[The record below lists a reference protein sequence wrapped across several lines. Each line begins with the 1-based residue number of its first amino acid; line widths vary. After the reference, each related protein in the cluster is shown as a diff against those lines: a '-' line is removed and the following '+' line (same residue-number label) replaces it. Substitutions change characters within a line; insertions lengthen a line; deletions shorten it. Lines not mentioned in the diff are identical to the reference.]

1 MKRFTLM
8 MIALLT
14 VLVVNAAAPVKNVN
28 LKGMKPIALQNQVPV
43 AMGQVKQA
51 PASLVSKMA
60 ARAKAKASKRKAI
73 ASANDLE
80 GAYQWDYAQASSTDA
95 TEGTAG
101 SAYVTITAGEEE
113 NTVVINGMFPNP
125 LTATVDLETQAL
137 VFAGGQEGGT
147 SSNYGDYV
155 IYGMFYYEGDD
166 EYEAG
171 WYFNDFYADI
181 QEDGSI
187 VFDGINWIT
196 RVLTTGSYAG
206 YSLTP
211 YWMPSSVM
219 TPTEPLVPV
228 VVPDGVEKVEYN
240 MSYYADEGAEELS
253 YKAVNVVVDG
263 NDVYFQ
269 GLSEYLPESWI
280 KGVKEG
286 NTVTFAADQYLGEY
300 ESYGS
305 SFMPYGDDAV
315 FTYNPDED
323 TYTLEGEF
331 FGVLA
336 DAYWDGRYF
345 NPVLTRVVEKAATPA
360 QPTISGIEETSYG
373 DVVLFNVPAVDEDG
387 ENLATSK
394 LSFQFF
400 YNDGSV
406 EAPVVFTTADFTRLE
421 EDMTEIPFGFTE
433 NYDFYGDQIYLNMDH
448 SSWKLLGIQSIYRG
462 AGEEHKSEIFW
473 YDMRVNAL
481 FDFNSM
487 EVPTSGSG
495 VTDGDIT
502 EPFELQIDGI
512 SMTVSPS
519 TTGTANRFWSTA
531 LGPQLRV
538 YGGTLT
544 FKGINRTINN
554 IVFEAGKWN
563 AGNSANVGELDGQEW
578 TGEANE
584 VVITI
589 AANTQINNISVYY
602 AEDDL
607 EEITAPDG
615 LVTSPFLFSAMAKE
629 YSKDGSKDFEAFETQ
644 LNIGIDGTDVY
655 VQGFS
660 VDSPEAWAKG
670 TLDPVTYTVT
680 IPVNQYM
687 GSMTAWI
694 YTYDYF
700 ATGVKVQQFGERVD
714 TLLTDIVM
722 NLDPVTKTITT
733 DQTIA
738 LNGLSGSLEYYLLFN
753 NVVISPIVE
762 VAATPVTPTVD
773 QFKAANVTFP
783 LVDFVIPTTGT
794 NGETLIKDNMGYQVW
809 VEIAGTPTVLTFTPA
824 LYTKLSEDM
833 TTIPYTY
840 DDNYDIYPLG
850 DGVFRVYLNQ
860 DITEMVLWSKIG
872 AKSIYT
878 AAGETNESEIG
889 WYDLTEYWAATGVK
903 GITTDAATS
912 SVAYYD
918 LQGRRVDSNAKGLI
932 LMQIRK
938 ADGTVKT
945 VKVVR

>member
-1 MKRFTLM
+1 M

-28 LKGMKPIALQNQVPV
+28 LKGMKPIAQQNQMPV

-51 PASLVSKMA
+51 PASLASKMA
-60 ARAKAKASKRKAI
+60 ASAKAKAPKRKAI
-73 ASANDLE
+73 ASANDLA
-80 GAYQWDYAQASSTDA
+80 GAYDWNYYTSSSNAVDPTSV
-95 TEGTAG
+95 TGSAG
-101 SAYVTITAGEEE
+101 SSYVTIEAGAEE
-113 NTVVINGMFPNP
+113 NTVVVNGMFPNP
-125 LTATVDLETQAL
+125 LTATVDLENQTL
-137 VFAGGQEGGT
+137 TFAGGQEGGT
-147 SSNYGDYV
+147 SSYGDYV

-166 EYEAG
+166 QNEAG
-171 WYFNDFYADI
+171 WYYNDFYAFI

-196 RVLTTGSYAG
+196 RVLVGGEYAG

-219 TPTEPLVPV
+219 TPREPLTLV
-228 VVPDGVEKVEYN
+228 VVPDGVEKYDYN
-240 MSYYADEGAEELS
+240 MSYTAKSGEASEKGVLVA
-253 YKAVNVVVDG
+253 VDG
-263 NDVYFQ
+263 NDVYFR
-269 GLSEYLPESWI
+269 GLPEYFPESWI

-286 NTVTFAADQYLGEY
+286 NTITFAAGQYVGED
-300 ESYGS
+300 SYGT
-305 SFMPYGDDAV
+305 SFFPYENDAV
-315 FTYNPDED
+315 FTYNPDDES
-323 TYTLEGEF
+323 YALEGTV
-331 FGVLA
+331 FGLQA
-336 DAYWDGRYF
+336 EQYYDGYYT
-345 NPVLTRVVEKAATPA
+345 NPVLTKVLEKAAKPA
-360 QPTISGIEETSYG
+360 QATITDFYKSDEYDIVY
-373 DVVLFNVPAVDEDG
+373 FNVPVVDEDG

-394 LSFQFF
+394 LSYQFF
-400 YNDGSV
+400 YREGDV
-406 EAPVVFTTADFTRLE
+406 EAPVTFTKADYPYLAADITVL
-421 EDMTEIPFGFTE
+421 PYGFTE
-433 NYDFYGDQIYLNMDH
+433 GSYIFSNVLALSMDH
-448 SSWKLLGIQSIYRG
+448 STWTHIGIQSIYNG
-462 AGEEHKSEIFW
+462 GGVENKSEIFW
-473 YDMRVNAL
+473 YDIRTSAL
-481 FDFNSM
+481 FDFNNM
-487 EVPTSGSG
+487 EVPTSATG

-519 TTGTANRFWSTA
+519 TTGTPNRFWSTA
-531 LGPQLRV
+531 LGNQLRV

-544 FKGINRTINN
+544 FKGINRAIKN
-554 IVFEAGKWN
+554 IVFEAGKWD
-563 AGNSANVGELDGQEW
+563 AGNSANVGELDGQVW

-589 AANTQINNISVYY
+589 AKNTQINNITVYY
-602 AEDDL
+602 AEDEL

-615 LVTSPFLFSAMAKE
+615 LVTTPCLLTAQAKE
-629 YSKDGSKDFEAFETQ
+629 ASEDDSNDFEPYEAQ
-644 LNIGIDGTDVY
+644 LNIGMDGTDVY
-655 VQGFS
+655 VQGFAK
-660 VDSPEAWAKG
+660 DIPEAWAKG
-670 TLDPVTYTVT
+670 TYDAVTKTVT

-687 GSMTAWI
+687 GSLDAWI
-694 YTYDYF
+694 DVYDYF
-700 ATGVKVQQFGERVD
+700 VTGVKVQQFGERVD
-714 TLLTDIVM
+714 TLLTDIVL
-722 NLDPVTKTITT
+722 NFDPVTMTYTT

-738 LNGLSGSLEYYLLFN
+738 LNEGTGTLEYYLLFN

-850 DGVFRVYLNQ
+850 DGVFRVFLNQ